1 MGFPHDEINFMRNDW
16 KLESCEEVGYDEEI
30 QGPSNTDNYNIPHGI
45 KPSVVNR
52 FETFI
57 Q

>member
-1 MGFPHDEINFMRNDW
+1 MGFPHDESNFMRNDW